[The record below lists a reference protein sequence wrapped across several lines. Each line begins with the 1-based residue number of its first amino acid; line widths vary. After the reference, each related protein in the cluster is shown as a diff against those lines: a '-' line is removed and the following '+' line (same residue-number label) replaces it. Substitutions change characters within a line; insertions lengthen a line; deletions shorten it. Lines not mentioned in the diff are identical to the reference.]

1 MSIFLFRAFEDGF
14 SFVFELISCRVLF
27 VEVSNQQ
34 LITNCGSEIEWY
46 KVTSIS
52 MLQADKRAHH
62 NALER
67 KRRDHIKES
76 FNSLRDTLPKIKGEK
91 VTLVVRTNCN

>member
-1 MSIFLFRAFEDGF
+1 
-14 SFVFELISCRVLF
+14 
-27 VEVSNQQ
+27 
-34 LITNCGSEIEWY
+34 
-46 KVTSIS
+46 